1 MRTVDADSLIRQIK
15 IRVKWHK
22 DYTIEEVI
30 EDIKSAPTV
39 EEEKDASRCDT
50 LR

>member
-1 MRTVDADSLIRQIK
+1 MRPIDADSLIRMIQI
-15 IRVKWHK
+15 RYAWHK

-30 EDIKSAPTV
+30 EDIKAAPTV
-39 EEEKDASRCDT
+39 EVGKDESRCDT